1 MTITTTNI
9 DQVFCIGPFNSG
21 TNLLQNILSNAEP
34 VNMDTK
40 QNVRVFNKPEND
52 KDWIN
57 SVHLKHCFLKNV
69 LNKYIHMK
77 NMGIIIL
84 YKNVYNWIYSI
95 KKEAYDFKFIKKKL
109 FDTLFLGPYKFDH
122 IIQVHNLYYTMYMDI
137 IEKNSNVVFIDYY
150 KLINNETCFDYLNEK
165 LSSLGIKIN
174 NREKMMI
181 QLNKPSKNH
190 GKSIQN
196 SNLALQ
202 NYLSNQ
208 EMVKEFVIKNTKLN
222 HKINNKVIEYFENE
236 ETQE

>member
-1 MTITTTNI
+1 
-9 DQVFCIGPFNSG
+9 
-21 TNLLQNILSNAEP
+21 
-34 VNMDTK
+34 
-40 QNVRVFNKPEND
+40 
-52 KDWIN
+52 
-57 SVHLKHCFLKNV
+57 
-69 LNKYIHMK
+69 
-77 NMGIIIL
+77 
-84 YKNVYNWIYSI
+84 
-95 KKEAYDFKFIKKKL
+95 
-109 FDTLFLGPYKFDH
+109 
-122 IIQVHNLYYTMYMDI
+122 MDI

-150 KLINNETCFDYLNEK
+150 KLIDNETCFDYLNQK
-165 LSSLGIKIN
+165 LLPLGIKIN
-174 NREKMMI
+174 NKEKMMI